1 MAQYNLA
8 SDLREVVAALQG
20 SFGEGRQTANL
31 DKGVLADLAKFGIS
45 SAMQPYDLAEYAV
58 FLQPVFSPLRNSFT
72 RLRRRGRNFEA
83 KSVNLMAA

>member
-1 MAQYNLA
+1 MAMMNIA
-8 SDLREVVAALQG
+8 ADLRETVAALQG
-20 SFGEGRQTANL
+20 AFGSGQNRIT
-31 DKGVLADLAKFGIS
+31 DKGVLADIAKTFGIS